1 MPDIQSLLR
10 QMMRRIAM
18 LAGTGRVSAINDDGN
33 IQTVQTVSPGEIRN
47 NTPRLAEF
55 GFSSGLPTGSD
66 VVILFPGGDRSNA
79 VIIASGHQ
87 SSRPGGL
94 MPGETMVYDQ
104 WGHHIRLTKEGIVLE
119 AAGGNVVV
127 NNAATLE
134 VNATEQVKL
143 NTKKLLVTGDI
154 IDNCGGNPVTMR
166 ALREAYNRHDHDI
179 QGVKSGG
186 DSVRSQ
192 PTGEQVE

>member
-1 MPDIQSLLR
+1 MPDIQSLIR

-18 LAGTGRVSAINDDGN
+18 LTGTGKVSAINDDGN
-33 IQTVQTVSPGEIRN
+33 IQTVQVVSPGEIRN

-55 GFSSGLPTGSD
+55 GFSSGLPPGSD
-66 VVILFPGGDRSNA
+66 VVVLFPGGDRSNA

-87 SSRPGGL
+87 GSRQGGL
-94 MPGETMVYDQ
+94 MQGEVMIYDL
-104 WGHHIRLTKEGIVLE
+104 WGHHIRLTKEGIDME
-119 AAGGNVVV
+119 AAGGKVVV
-127 NNAATLE
+127 NNATTLE

-154 IDNCGGNPVTMR
+154 IDNCEGNPVTMK
-166 ALREAYNRHDHDI
+166 ALRDAYNRHDHDI

-186 DSVRSQ
+186 DNVRSQ
-192 PTGEQVE
+192 PTGERVE